1 MAKRENL
8 IDRAF
13 SKLVVVNRAEDTRDG
28 RPQWRCLCECG
39 NFTIVS
45 SRNLRSGGTKSCGC
59 WRKEKIGQERKT
71 HGMSKTTIYYI
82 WSGIRKRCMDR
93 KHPQYHRYGGRG
105 INICLRWRY
114 SFDNFLADMGER
126 PSNRHSVERDDN
138 DGDYEPNN
146 CKWATA
152 KEQANNRRNNRKML
166 FEGELLS
173 VAEIARRIGIGR
185 DTLTYRLNHGYS
197 LDDAAT
203 VGRMNA
209 KDKEMSH
216 GLAEHE

>member
-8 IDRAF
+8 IDRTF
-13 SKLVVVNRAEDTRDG
+13 SKLVVVNRAEDTARG

-45 SRNLRSGGTKSCGC
+45 SDNLRNGNIKSCGC
-59 WRKEKIGQERKT
+59 WRKERLSQERKT
-71 HGMSKTTIYYI
+71 HGMSKTAIYSI
-82 WSGIRKRCMDR
+82 WAGIRKRCLDK
-93 KHPQYHRYGGRG
+93 KHPQFHRYGGRG
-105 INICLRWRY
+105 IGICLRWRY
-114 SFDNFLADMGER
+114 SFENFLADMGER
-126 PSNRHSVERDDN
+126 PSEHHSVERENN

-146 CKWATA
+146 CKWATP
-152 KEQANNRRNNRKML
+152 KEQASNRRNNRKFL
-166 FEGELLS
+166 FQGEFLT

-185 DTLTYRLNHGYS
+185 DTLTYRLNNGYT
-197 LDDAAT
+197 LEDAAR

-209 KDKEMSH
+209 KDKEPCH